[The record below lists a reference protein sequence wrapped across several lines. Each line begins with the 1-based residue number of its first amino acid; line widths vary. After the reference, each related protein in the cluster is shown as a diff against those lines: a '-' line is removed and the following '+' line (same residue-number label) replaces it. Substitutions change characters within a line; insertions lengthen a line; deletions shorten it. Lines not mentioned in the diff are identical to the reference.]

1 MSVNPFLLFI
11 TATAFQKFPARAPG
25 RLLFVAGDL
34 LCREQFPK
42 SAPVAALRNV
52 VGGLRSQG
60 ICPPPGTWQYVIVS
74 SRVKHFNEA
83 PAVFTERPAW
93 RAVGN
98 GWRHLHGS
106 VRGAGVSFEWHDFK
120 THAEFDWG
128 KSFHPGSVEVCLN
141 LEGEGRVGSHKS
153 EATFTPLTVG
163 FYRRGESPLAA
174 TRSANQRHQFLTVEM
189 SFDFLRRHL
198 GEFVTSLHP
207 LVREV
212 VAGQP
217 EKSAIAAPARLTS
230 RQQQLLAS
238 LRDAPV
244 LALAQ
249 SVWYQAKALEVAA
262 EFFFVVPGEQELFCQ
277 RQQRISAERVE
288 KVTALLREKLAE
300 PPTLEELG
308 RAAGCSP
315 FHLSRTFSAATGM
328 TIPQYTRQLRMER
341 AAELLKSGKF
351 NVTEAAL
358 EVGYSSLSHF
368 SQAFHETFGCCPGLY
383 PLKTPTQSNSLQQQ
397 Q

>member
-1 MSVNPFLLFI
+1 MLKAAKRQIETTDAPEIS
-11 TATAFQKFPARAPG
+11 RA
-25 RLLFVAGDL
+25 
-34 LCREQFPK
+34 
-42 SAPVAALRNV
+42 
-52 VGGLRSQG
+52 
-60 ICPPPGTWQYVIVS
+60 
-74 SRVKHFNEA
+74 
-83 PAVFTERPAW
+83 FTERPAW
-93 RAVGN
+93 RAVGD

-120 THAEFDWG
+120 THEEFDWG

-141 LEGEGRVGSHKS
+141 LEGDGRVNFNKQ
-153 EATFTPLTVG
+153 EAAFAPLTAG
-163 FYRRGESPLAA
+163 FYRRGEQPLRA
-174 TRSANQRHQFLTVEM
+174 TRQANQRHQFLTVEM

-198 GEFVTSLHP
+198 SDFVTSLHP
-207 LVREV
+207 LVRDV
-212 VAGQP
+212 VSGQS
-217 EKSAIAAPARLTS
+217 EKSAVAATTRLTS

-238 LRDAPV
+238 LREAPV

-249 SVWYQAKALEVAA
+249 AVWYQAKALEVAA
-262 EFFFVVPGEQELFCQ
+262 EFFFVAPGGQELFCQ
-277 RQQRISAERVE
+277 RQQRLSAERVE
-288 KVTALLREKLAE
+288 KVIALLREKLSE
-300 PPTLEELG
+300 PPTLEEIG
-308 RAAGCSP
+308 RAVGCSP

-383 PLKTPTQSNSLQQQ
+383 PLRTTTQKREAGFSGSKSAAPAKPLPKTVSRKAMINMTINNLFRQRGHAMICGNSCVNP
-397 Q
+397 

>member
-1 MSVNPFLLFI
+1 MRELSKRPQKI
-11 TATAFQKFPARAPG
+11 GETAEA
-25 RLLFVAGDL
+25 
-34 LCREQFPK
+34 
-42 SAPVAALRNV
+42 VAA
-52 VGGLRSQG
+52 
-60 ICPPPGTWQYVIVS
+60 
-74 SRVKHFNEA
+74 
-83 PAVFTERPAW
+83 PAFTERPVW
-93 RAVGN
+93 RAVGD

-106 VRGAGVSFEWHDFK
+106 VRGAGASFEWHDFK
-120 THAEFDWG
+120 ANVEFDWG
-128 KSFHPGSVEVCLN
+128 KSFHPGSIEVCLN
-141 LEGEGRVGSHKS
+141 LEGEGRVSLNKQ
-153 EATFTPLTVG
+153 EAVFAPLTAG
-163 FYRRGESPLAA
+163 FYRRGEQTLPA

-212 VAGQP
+212 VAGQS
-217 EKSAIAAPARLTS
+217 EKSAVAPSTRLTS

-238 LRDAPV
+238 LREAPV

-262 EFFFVVPGEQELFCQ
+262 EFFFVAPGEQELFCQ
-277 RQQRISAERVE
+277 RQQRIAAERVE
-288 KVTALLREKLAE
+288 KVVAVLREKLSS
-300 PPTLEELG
+300 PPALEELG

-315 FHLSRTFSAATGM
+315 FHLSRTFSTATGM

-341 AAELLKSGKF
+341 AAELLKSGRF

-383 PLKTPTQSNSLQQQ
+383 PLKTPTQQTALK
-397 Q
+397 

>member
-1 MSVNPFLLFI
+1 VPKPVKRPIENGE
-11 TATAFQKFPARAPG
+11 PG
-25 RLLFVAGDL
+25 
-34 LCREQFPK
+34 E
-42 SAPVAALRNV
+42 PVIAA
-52 VGGLRSQG
+52 
-60 ICPPPGTWQYVIVS
+60 
-74 SRVKHFNEA
+74 A
-83 PAVFTERPAW
+83 FTERPAW
-93 RAVGN
+93 RAVGD

-106 VRGAGVSFEWHDFK
+106 VRGAGVIFEWHDFK
-120 THAEFDWG
+120 THPEFDWG
-128 KSFHPGSVEVCLN
+128 KSFHPGSIEVCLN
-141 LEGEGRVGSHKS
+141 LEGEGRVRGGRS
-153 EATFTPLTVG
+153 EAVFAPLTAG
-163 FYRRGESPLAA
+163 FYRRGEQELPA

-212 VAGQP
+212 VAGQS
-217 EKSAIAAPARLTS
+217 EKSAVAPPARLTS
-230 RQQQLLAS
+230 RQQLLLAS
-238 LRDAPV
+238 LREAPV

-262 EFFFVVPGEQELFCQ
+262 EFFFIAPGEQELFCQ
-277 RQQRISAERVE
+277 RQQRISAERVD
-288 KVTALLREKLAE
+288 KVVAVLREKLAE

-308 RAAGCSP
+308 RAVGCSP
-315 FHLSRTFSAATGM
+315 FHLSRTFSAANGM

-368 SQAFHETFGCCPGLY
+368 SQAFHDTFGCCPGLY
-383 PLKTPTQSNSLQQQ
+383 PLRTPTQKTSIEER
-397 Q
+397 

>member
-1 MSVNPFLLFI
+1 VPKPVKQPVVSGEPVEIL
-11 TATAFQKFPARAPG
+11 AGVPA
-25 RLLFVAGDL
+25 
-34 LCREQFPK
+34 
-42 SAPVAALRNV
+42 
-52 VGGLRSQG
+52 
-60 ICPPPGTWQYVIVS
+60 
-74 SRVKHFNEA
+74 
-83 PAVFTERPAW
+83 FTERPAW
-93 RAVGN
+93 RTVGD

-106 VRGAGVSFEWHDFK
+106 MRGAGVSFEWHDFK

-128 KSFHPGSVEVCLN
+128 KSFHPGSIEVCLN
-141 LEGEGRVGSHKS
+141 LEGEGRVSLNKS
-153 EATFTPLTVG
+153 EAAFTPLTAG
-163 FYRRGESPLAA
+163 FYRRGEQELPA

-198 GEFVTSLHP
+198 GQFGASLHP

-212 VAGQP
+212 VAGRP
-217 EKSAIAAPARLTS
+217 EKSAIAPPTRLTS

-238 LRDAPV
+238 LREAPV

-262 EFFFVVPGEQELFCQ
+262 EFFFVAPGEQELFCQ

-288 KVTALLREKLAE
+288 KVVAVLRERLAE

-308 RAAGCSP
+308 RLVGCSP
-315 FHLSRTFSAATGM
+315 FHLSRTFSAANGM

-341 AAELLKSGKF
+341 AAELLKTGKF

-368 SQAFHETFGCCPGLY
+368 SQAFHDTFGCCPGLY
-383 PLKTPTQSNSLQQQ
+383 PLRTPTQKISAK
-397 Q
+397 